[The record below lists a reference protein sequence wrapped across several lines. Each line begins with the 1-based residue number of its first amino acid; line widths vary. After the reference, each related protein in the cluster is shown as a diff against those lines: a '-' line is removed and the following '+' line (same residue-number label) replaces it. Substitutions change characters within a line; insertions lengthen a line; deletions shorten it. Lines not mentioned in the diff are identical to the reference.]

1 MLLFSTFPIA
11 LAYKKGKWKK
21 SYLSSFF
28 LKNSKLSAHA
38 DHMKKKQ
45 KRTKEAR
52 NTPFV
57 DDDGLG

>member
-38 DHMKKKQ
+38 DHMKKNTEKN
-45 KRTKEAR
+45 KKAR
-52 NTPFV
+52 KTPFV